1 MLPREI
7 RRMFASVVAVAFAM
21 TACSGATSRQTTSSM
36 IPGELPH
43 QAGLPA
49 AALAGGATTTDS
61 RVATLNSWILSRATP
76 VNADDDLPLGPGDL
90 IVVSVFSVSE
100 LSQLNVRIPSN
111 GQIALP
117 LIGTLR
123 AAGHTASELEDAIK
137 ARLQQRYMHDP
148 QVTVFIQEHKS
159 QQIAVF
165 GAVKTGGVYPLVGHL
180 RVTDALA
187 MAGALNDDAD
197 HVVYLIRRAPA
208 PAQSPRNDQAV
219 APTGTRE
226 AGTAETM
233 IPIDLDSVIAER
245 NDLNLPLQSG
255 DVIHVPRAGSYYVGG
270 QVVRPGP
277 FLLKAKTTLRQAI
290 VGAGDVT
297 KIADW
302 DDVRVYRPRPD
313 GQSEVLKFSLNEF
326 EQGDGS
332 QGIEVKTNDVIIVGQ
347 SGPKAVGYWIL
358 DFIKFGMGHS
368 F

>member
-7 RRMFASVVAVAFAM
+7 RRMFASVVALAFAM
-21 TACSGATSRQTTSSM
+21 TACSGASVGQTPSSM
-36 IPGELPH
+36 LPGGLPR
-43 QAGLPA
+43 QAGVPA
-49 AALAGGATTTDS
+49 ATLAGVATTTDS
-61 RVATLNSWILSRATP
+61 RVAALNSWILSRAAP
-76 VNADDDLPLGPGDL
+76 VNAGDDLPLGPGDL
-90 IVVSVFSVSE
+90 VVVSVFLVTELSE
-100 LSQLNVRIPSN
+100 LSVRIPSN
-111 GQIALP
+111 GQITLP
-117 LIGTLR
+117 LIGTLP

-148 QVTVFIQEHKS
+148 QVTVFIKEHKS

-165 GAVKTGGVYPLVGHL
+165 GAVKNGGVYPLVGRLH
-180 RVTDALA
+180 VTDALA

-197 HVVYLIRRAPA
+197 HVVYLFRRASA

-226 AGTAETM
+226 TGAAETM
-233 IPIDLDSVIAER
+233 IPIDLESVITER

-270 QVVRPGP
+270 QVTRPGS
-277 FLLKAKTTLRQAI
+277 FLLKAKTSMQQAV
-290 VGAGDVT
+290 VGAGGVT
-297 KIADW
+297 KTADW

-313 GQSEVLKFSLNEF
+313 GQSEVLKFSLNEL

-358 DFIKFGMGHS
+358 DFIKFGMGHA